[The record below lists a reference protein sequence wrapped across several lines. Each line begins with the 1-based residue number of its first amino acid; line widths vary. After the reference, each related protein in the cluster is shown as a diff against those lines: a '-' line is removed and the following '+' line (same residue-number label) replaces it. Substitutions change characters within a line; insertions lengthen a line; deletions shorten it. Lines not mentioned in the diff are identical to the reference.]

1 MNYLGFFENPLAIY
15 DIIVKKN
22 IESWGLLMTKPFHH
36 KKLKQ
41 ITIIAATSLFLFLI
55 GGAFYYS
62 KNHCINAY
70 LKARSAQSGPV
81 FENIKAYL
89 VWDDT
94 NEQITNDEAMYT
106 KFRRY
111 SQKELRQKKQDLKA
125 ASQDSAVQV
134 KSVGRRFWI
143 FPDYRIAIKP
153 MDLTIKTNVPQAD
166 VLLNQKKV
174 AVSDSEQ
181 FSVKLDRLPTA
192 EYTASIRGKHNGRN
206 IKVNKSYDGD
216 NPVLDLSVS
225 FRTFLVTSNAKQGD
239 LYFDDNHIGTLKDG
253 QLQVEDYPVTE
264 NAQAY
269 MKTTF
274 PDGELR
280 SQKYALA
287 DVEEGAT
294 LEILVTDLLEEDK
307 AGELLVSAFDQL
319 MHYLSTGQDSSNL
332 RSVFEAGSSN
342 AFYRGLK
349 ESIKA
354 KFQTDTRKASRL
366 NIPSILLTTMTQVGK
381 TTYVLD
387 FTATYEFLYDNS
399 TDPEQ
404 HTSGHINQDLTGK
417 VTVKKVG
424 HHYLISQSGSKNITV
439 VKEDNQLKAPSVFPE
454 SILGTWTGQAN
465 GLSIHMSL
473 ASDGTITTK
482 VEDQKGNRSKE
493 TRTAKISKVEDK
505 GNGFYL
511 YTPDP
516 GSDISALAPE
526 GGLGGANVKYAYGFK
541 ISGKTASPVVWQAA
555 LTHEFDYT
563 KPLSGVTLQ
572 KQS

>member
-1 MNYLGFFENPLAIY
+1 M
-15 DIIVKKN
+15 
-22 IESWGLLMTKPFHH
+22 
-36 KKLKQ
+36 
-41 ITIIAATSLFLFLI
+41 
-55 GGAFYYS
+55 
-62 KNHCINAY
+62 
-70 LKARSAQSGPV
+70 
-81 FENIKAYL
+81 
-89 VWDDT
+89 
-94 NEQITNDEAMYT
+94 
-106 KFRRY
+106 
-111 SQKELRQKKQDLKA
+111 
-125 ASQDSAVQV
+125 
-134 KSVGRRFWI
+134 
-143 FPDYRIAIKP
+143 
-153 MDLTIKTNVPQAD
+153 
-166 VLLNQKKV
+166 
-174 AVSDSEQ
+174 
-181 FSVKLDRLPTA
+181 
-192 EYTASIRGKHNGRN
+192 
-206 IKVNKSYDGD
+206 
-216 NPVLDLSVS
+216 LDLSVS
-225 FRTFLVTSNAKQGD
+225 FRTFLVTSNAKRGD

-417 VTVKKVG
+417 VTVKK
-424 HHYLISQSGSKNITV
+424 LDSITLSASPALKILLLLKRTINSKRHLSFLSLFW
-439 VKEDNQLKAPSVFPE
+439 ER
-454 SILGTWTGQAN
+454 GQA
-465 GLSIHMSL
+465 
-473 ASDGTITTK
+473 
-482 VEDQKGNRSKE
+482 
-493 TRTAKISKVEDK
+493 
-505 GNGFYL
+505 
-511 YTPDP
+511 
-516 GSDISALAPE
+516 
-526 GGLGGANVKYAYGFK
+526 
-541 ISGKTASPVVWQAA
+541 
-555 LTHEFDYT
+555 
-563 KPLSGVTLQ
+563 KPMV
-572 KQS
+572 